1 MKQKVIF
8 TFVEAG
14 LGHIVPATGI
24 ADAFEKKYG
33 DKFEVVRWHIFSQ
46 SPNPIVKKYATDL
59 FSWVKKAANNKFV
72 AFAENISYMVGS
84 KTTLKFL
91 DHKFKKAKKAI
102 MQEIVDAKPALICS
116 TFYSPSHF
124 AIEARKMGMLD
135 TIVATYTP
143 DPVVYPAWDRRSDVF
158 FVNNDAAH
166 RLAVKKGFKEE
177 QITQVPFI
185 LRKEIQSTTCDKKE
199 ARRMLGLDEDKFT
212 LLLASGAY
220 GTNKDEKVVDEIL
233 KQNLNINFAV
243 VCGKNEKLYQYC
255 KNYKLPQD
263 SNTNFHFVGFTN
275 QMFLYNSSS
284 NLMIGKSGANAMVES
299 FYFGVPFFV
308 TSSANLV
315 EKYIREYYITEKG
328 CGEKI
333 FNPKMLA
340 KKIKEVVENPT
351 LLEQY
356 SNNLKPYRDFS
367 GGEKV
372 ADKLYEMLEK
382 KYSLGDK
389 L

>member
-1 MKQKVIF
+1 MDKLKVVF

-33 DKFEVVRWHIFSQ
+33 DKFEVVRWNIFSQ

-59 FSWVKKAANNKFV
+59 FSWVKKAANNKLV
-72 AFAENISYMVGS
+72 AFSENISYMVGS

-91 DHKFKKAKKAI
+91 DNKFKKAKKAI
-102 MQEIVDAKPALICS
+102 IQEIVDMNPALICS

-124 AIEARKMGMLD
+124 ALEARRQGLLD

-143 DPVVYPAWDRRSDVF
+143 DPVVYPAWDRGTDVF

-166 RLAVKKGFKEE
+166 RFAVKKGFKEE

-185 LRKEIQSTTCDKKE
+185 LRKEIQDTTNNKQE
-199 ARRMLGLDEDKFT
+199 ARKTLGLDENKFT
-212 LLLASGAY
+212 VLMASGAY
-220 GTNKDEKVVDEIL
+220 GTNKDQKVIDEIL
-233 KQNLNINFAV
+233 SKNLDINFTV
-243 VCGKNEKLYQYC
+243 VCGKNEKLFEYC
-255 KNYKLPQD
+255 QNYKLPKD
-263 SNTNFHFVGFTN
+263 SKTNFHFVGFTN
-275 QMFLYNSSS
+275 KMFLYNSAA

-315 EKYIREYYITEKG
+315 EKYIREYYITEKH

-333 FNPKMLA
+333 FNPKKLA
-340 KKIKEVVENPT
+340 DTIQAIIKNPE
-351 LLEQY
+351 LLEKY
-356 SNNLKPYRDFS
+356 YDNLKPYNDFT
-367 GGEKV
+367 GGEKI
-372 ADKLYEMLEK
+372 ADKLYEMLKEK
-382 KYSLGDK
+382 YNWGD
-389 L
+389 

>member
-1 MKQKVIF
+1 MDKLKVVF

-33 DKFEVVRWHIFSQ
+33 DKFEVVRWNIFSQ

-59 FSWVKKAANNKFV
+59 FSWVKKAANNKLV
-72 AFAENISYMVGS
+72 AFSENISYMVGS

-91 DHKFKKAKKAI
+91 DNKFKKAKKAI
-102 MQEIVDAKPALICS
+102 IQEIVDMNPALICS

-124 AIEARKMGMLD
+124 ALEARRQGLLD

-143 DPVVYPAWDRRSDVF
+143 DPVVYPAWDRGTDVF

-166 RLAVKKGFKEE
+166 RFAVKKGFKEE

-185 LRKEIQSTTCDKKE
+185 LRKEIQDTTNNKQE
-199 ARRMLGLDEDKFT
+199 ARKTLGLDENKFT
-212 LLLASGAY
+212 VLMASGAY
-220 GTNKDEKVVDEIL
+220 GTNKDQKVIDEIL
-233 KQNLNINFAV
+233 SKNLDINFTV
-243 VCGKNEKLYQYC
+243 VCGKNEKLFEYC
-255 KNYKLPQD
+255 QNYKVPKD
-263 SNTNFHFVGFTN
+263 SKTNFHFVGFTN
-275 QMFLYNSSS
+275 KMFLYNSAA

-315 EKYIREYYITEKG
+315 EKYIREYYITEKH

-333 FNPKMLA
+333 FNPKKLA
-340 KKIKEVVENPT
+340 NAIETIVKDPE
-351 LLEQY
+351 LLEKY
-356 SNNLKPYRDFS
+356 YENLKPYNDFT
-367 GGEKV
+367 GGEKI
-372 ADKLYEMLEK
+372 ADKLYQMLKE
-382 KYSLGDK
+382 KYSLGE
-389 L
+389 